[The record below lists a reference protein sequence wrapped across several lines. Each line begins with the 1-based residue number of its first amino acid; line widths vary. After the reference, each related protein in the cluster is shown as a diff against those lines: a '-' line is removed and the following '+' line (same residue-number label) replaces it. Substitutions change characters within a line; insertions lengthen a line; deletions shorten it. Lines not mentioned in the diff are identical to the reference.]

1 MRTTSSPESESKRV
15 QEVIGSEAHRD
26 RAFGPAFRLVSSASS
41 CETHGRAPGTPDF
54 RQAFVEQIENRSN
67 FQQVQSRCHG
77 PQQWNGRGHLS
88 SLFSPRQAFARA
100 STRELASLA
109 SSAPS
114 ALGASREQDCQR
126 IGQHQRF
133 NDKEPQS
140 FFSEWRLP
148 AYHPFR
154 EGPACL
160 SAKTSKI
167 I

>member
-41 CETHGRAPGTPDF
+41 RETHGRAPGTADF
-54 RQAFVEQIENRSN
+54 RQAFVEQFENRSN
-67 FQQVQSRCHG
+67 FHHVQSRCHA
-77 PQQWNGRGHLS
+77 PQQWNGTGHLS
-88 SLFSPRQAFARA
+88 SLCSARQAFGRA
-100 STRELASLA
+100 LTRELVSLV

-114 ALGASREQDCQR
+114 ALGASREHDCQR

-140 FFSEWRLP
+140 FFSELQLP
-148 AYHPFR
+148 A
-154 EGPACL
+154 
-160 SAKTSKI
+160 
-167 I
+167 